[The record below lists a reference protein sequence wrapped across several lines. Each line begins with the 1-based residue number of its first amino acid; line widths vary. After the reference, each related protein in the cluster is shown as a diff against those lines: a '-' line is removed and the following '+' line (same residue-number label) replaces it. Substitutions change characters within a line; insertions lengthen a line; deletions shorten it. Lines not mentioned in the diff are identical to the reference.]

1 MAESLLVLGINPPAR
16 LRCCECCAAGDGAR
30 ALRAHCLLFIR
41 FDPRPWM
48 DDGEAGLLP
57 AGAACLRA
65 LWMLHRNEPGWFVF
79 VEEHVQDCRLLVEDG
94 DKPLTDLPGEW
105 VASSPASLAR
115 VGEAERQLG
124 VREHWPVGPTRIRR
138 GHEMRDRGA

>member
-16 LRCCECCAAGDGAR
+16 LRCCDCCAAGDGAS
-30 ALRAHCLLFIR
+30 ALRAHCRLFIR
-41 FDPRPWM
+41 FGPRRRM
-48 DDGEAGLLP
+48 DAGEAGLLLP
-57 AGAACLRA
+57 ARAACLRA
-65 LWMLHRNEPGWFVF
+65 VWRLHRSEPGWFVF

-124 VREHWPVGPTRIRR
+124 VESTGPLGRLAAAVA
-138 GHEMRDRGA
+138 MRDRGA

>member
-94 DKPLTDLPGEW
+94 DEPLTDLPGEW
-105 VASSPASLAR
+105 VASPRASLAR
-115 VGEAERQLG
+115 VGEVERQFGVESTGPLG
-124 VREHWPVGPTRIRR
+124 RLPAAVA
-138 GHEMRDRGA
+138 MRDRGA